1 MGDITNNH
9 IRYAYP
15 PEDFKEDW
23 LKPISRAE
31 YGKKYSERFKIIKYT
46 PKVGS
51 FILADATIIH
61 QSLEKKVE
69 KDYH

>member
-1 MGDITNNH
+1 MHSDTWTGALPNWIASHIYIMGDITNNH

-31 YGKKYSERFKIIKYT
+31 YGKN
-46 PKVGS
+46 
-51 FILADATIIH
+51 IL
-61 QSLEKKVE
+61 
-69 KDYH
+69 KDLR